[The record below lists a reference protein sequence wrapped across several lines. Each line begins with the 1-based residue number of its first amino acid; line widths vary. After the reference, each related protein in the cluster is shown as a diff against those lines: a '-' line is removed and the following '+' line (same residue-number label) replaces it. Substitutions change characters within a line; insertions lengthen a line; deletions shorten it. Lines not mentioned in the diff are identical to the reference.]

1 MAEIKATTF
10 TLGLVQMQMATE
22 PDENLKP
29 ENGDI
34 QHFQQRLIKTTP
46 AFSIS

>member
-1 MAEIKATTF
+1 VAKKATIHPMDEIKATTF

-34 QHFQQRLIKTTP
+34 
-46 AFSIS
+46 